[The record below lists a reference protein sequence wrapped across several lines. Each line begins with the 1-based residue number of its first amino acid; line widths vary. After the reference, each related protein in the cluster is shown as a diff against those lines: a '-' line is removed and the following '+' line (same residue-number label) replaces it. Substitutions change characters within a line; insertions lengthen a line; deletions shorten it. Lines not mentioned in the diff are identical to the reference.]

1 MSFYMEILNTKINA
15 LKKNIKLIVIFAVCY
30 AVGLIIGLIFG
41 ERSVC
46 FPLYDV
52 ACGRYICL
60 LDIYTSVFSI
70 FFKKIFS
77 SLLIL
82 CVVFLLGLN
91 RFASFFSSVIFF
103 CRGLVLG
110 SLFYIFLSNYFISGL
125 LAYFFIICVQNIIIN
140 AGMIIAVILN
150 YEIADKPLS
159 CKVKELIFN
168 FIISFCV
175 CSVGALYELL
185 ILVLILRPLLTCF

>member
-1 MSFYMEILNTKINA
+1 MEILNTKINVI
-15 LKKNIKLIVIFAVCY
+15 KKNIKLVVIFIACY
-30 AVGLIIGLIFG
+30 ALGLIIGLIFG

-52 ACGRYICL
+52 ACGRYICI
-60 LDIYTSVFSI
+60 LDVYTSVFSI

-82 CVVFLLGLN
+82 CVAFLLGLN
-91 RFASFFSSVIFF
+91 RFTSFFSAVIFF

-110 SLFYIFLSNYFISGL
+110 SLFYIFWSNYFISGL
-125 LAYFFIICVQNIIIN
+125 FIYIFIICVQNIIIT
-140 AGMIIAVILN
+140 AGMIVAVVLN
-150 YEIADKPLS
+150 YDIADKSFS

-168 FIISFCV
+168 FIISFGV
-175 CSVGALYELL
+175 CIVGALYELL